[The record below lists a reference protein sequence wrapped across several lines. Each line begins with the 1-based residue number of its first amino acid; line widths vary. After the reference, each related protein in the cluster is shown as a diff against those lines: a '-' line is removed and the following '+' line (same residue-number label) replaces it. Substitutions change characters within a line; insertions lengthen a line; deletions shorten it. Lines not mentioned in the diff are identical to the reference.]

1 MAKKSKGF
9 GEILLQQQWANAS
22 ERSFDNLKQKVNRSY
37 GKDIKLVMNQGEIV
51 KMSEVLEDFL
61 SPYTDIAN
69 NKQGLQ
75 VLFSMGMLAWNIALM
90 PAEIRSKMLEQAFA
104 TLGQGQDPQNIAA
117 GKDLVEELIERKQE
131 FFAHNQRRIISFEL
145 QYVAHGD
152 YHISVASTMPA
163 SGSS

>member
-9 GEILLQQQWANAS
+9 GEILLQQQWENAS

-90 PAEIRSKMLEQAFA
+90 PAEKRTEMLDQAFA
-104 TLGQGQDPQNIAA
+104 TLGQGQDPRNMAE

-152 YHISVASTMPA
+152 YHISVASTMPDA
-163 SGSS
+163 GM